1 MIVGKESKGKY
12 CGCKYLMLSSKIWIY
27 QKRIFK
33 YFALMLTSAYTGQ
46 YLIFLVN
53 QLYILLKTSKMP
65 HILVNL
71 QTDAE

>member
-1 MIVGKESKGKY
+1 MIGIHSPKGIEIY
-12 CGCKYLMLSSKIWIY
+12 ISGISIY